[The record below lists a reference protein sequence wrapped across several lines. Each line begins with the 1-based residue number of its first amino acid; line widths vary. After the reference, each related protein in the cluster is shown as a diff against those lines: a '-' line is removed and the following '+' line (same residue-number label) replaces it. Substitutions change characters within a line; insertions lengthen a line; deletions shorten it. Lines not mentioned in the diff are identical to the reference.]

1 MLNRFREVLQML
13 VVNHTGFGKSIAE
26 TFIELV
32 FGMIELG
39 SVKHKKLAQATGGLV
54 VASGIRTIERFFA
67 EHFVSSQS
75 LGLMIYELLNL
86 KQHGKLT
93 IILDRTNWMFG
104 TKYINIFVATVVL
117 GNTSVPIALE
127 VFDSNKS
134 TNFVDRKAI
143 LDQII
148 NLIGLENIKI
158 ILADREF
165 VGEDWMR
172 LLYENKIPFTIRIR
186 DNIYVEN
193 NGFRMKARMLVRMMG
208 RKEVCEFK
216 IKLAGMK
223 MRLAATFS
231 CEGEIV
237 LVVAPAYFRGELLKR
252 YRIRWLIELYFK
264 SIKTSGF
271 NIEETHM
278 TASDRIKGLMAVIAF
293 ASALAVAAGR
303 IRCQIKK
310 IKIKKHGRPAYSIF
324 TYGLD
329 LLRSILRRKIV
340 APISLHISPHILTP
354 WSEFLNLLFSFILG
368 HKNVG
373 Y

>member
-1 MLNRFREVLQML
+1 MLNRFRESLQML
-13 VVNHTGFGKSIAE
+13 VVNHTGFEKSIAE

-39 SVKHKKLAQATGGLV
+39 SVKHKKLAQASDGLV
-54 VASGIRTIERFFA
+54 VSSSIRTIERFFA
-67 EHFVSSQS
+67 NHFVSSHG
-75 LGLMIYELLNL
+75 LGLMIYDLLNL
-86 KQHGKLT
+86 KQYGKLT

-104 TKYINIFVATVVL
+104 VKYINIFVATVVL

-127 VFDSNKS
+127 VFDSNKP
-134 TNFVDRKAI
+134 TNFADHKAI
-143 LDQII
+143 LEQII
-148 NLIGLENIKI
+148 NLIGIENIKI

-172 LLYENKIPFTIRIR
+172 LLYQNKIPFTIRIR
-186 DNIYVEN
+186 DNIYVESD
-193 NGFRMKARMLVRMMG
+193 GFRMKARTLIGIMHQ
-208 RKEVCEFK
+208 KAVCEFK
-216 IKLAGMK
+216 IKLGGMK
-223 MRLAATFS
+223 MRLAATMS
-231 CEGEIV
+231 HEGEIV
-237 LVVAPAYFRGELLKR
+237 VVVAPAYFRGELLKR
-252 YRIRWLIELYFK
+252 YKVRWLIELYFK

-278 TASDRIKGLMAVIAF
+278 TDPDRIKALMAVIAV
-293 ASALAVAAGR
+293 ASALAVAAGSLR
-303 IRCQIKK
+303 NQVKK
-310 IKIKKHGRPAYSIF
+310 IKLKKHGRPAYSIF

-354 WSEFLNLLFSFILG
+354 WPEFLKLLFVFILG